1 MKMKKA
7 EVVEIITSKAT
18 EYGFKVEDGGMLP
31 QIKSDNL
38 NISVMV
44 GCDYDKSD
52 MANGK
57 VWMNVTI
64 QASISSAGGNPTPDE
79 LLVVADEIARG
90 ARMAAELQNM
100 NLSFIYE
107 S

>member
-1 MKMKKA
+1 MKKA
-7 EVVEIITSKAT
+7 EAVDIIIRKAT

-31 QIKSDNL
+31 QIKADSL
-38 NISVMV
+38 NISVMA

-52 MANGK
+52 MAAGK

-64 QASISSAGGNPTPDE
+64 QASISSVGGNPTPDE
-79 LLVVADEIARG
+79 LLAVADEIARG
-90 ARMAAELQNM
+90 ARMVAELQNM

>member
-1 MKMKKA
+1 MKKA
-7 EVVEIITSKAT
+7 AVVEIIVGKAA

-31 QIKSDNL
+31 KIKSNNL
-38 NISVMV
+38 NISVMAD
-44 GCDYDKSD
+44 CDYDKSD
-52 MANGK
+52 MAAGK

-64 QASISSAGGNPTPDE
+64 RASVSSAGGNPTPDE
-79 LLVVADEIARG
+79 LLAVADEIARG
-90 ARMAAELQNM
+90 ARMVAELQNM